1 MKQLIARPLPK
12 ITIFLLFSIF
22 LYFLYQFFFGTYS
35 FFEIKKLE
43 SNHQELVLENEKKI
57 KKNNNL
63 ESEIDSISNDEDA
76 LEAYAR
82 EQLGLIKKGEI
93 IIEIKNE

>member
-12 ITIFLLFSIF
+12 IIIFLLFFIF
-22 LYFLYQFFFGTYS
+22 LYFLYQFFFGAYS
-35 FFEIKKLE
+35 FSEIKKLE
-43 SNHQELVLENEKKI
+43 SSHQELVLENEKQI
-57 KKNNNL
+57 KKNTNL
-63 ESEIDSISNDEDA
+63 KSEVDSLTNDEDA
-76 LEAYAR
+76 LEGYAR